1 MSNHLPGA
9 LLKLT
14 DVTLGFA
21 GNTVLQAVNFD
32 VPGESIV
39 SLIGPNGA
47 GKTSLFNCITGFY
60 KPQQGR
66 IEFAGTQL
74 LPLKPFQ
81 VTRTGI
87 ARTFQNVRLFREM
100 SVLENV
106 MSGLHC
112 RTHVGAFGA
121 ILRLPSQ
128 RREEADIRRR
138 AGECLSFVGIP
149 AEEWERE
156 SSTLAYG
163 HQRRVEIARA
173 LASEPK
179 LLLLDEP
186 AAGLNSGEKQE
197 LVRLIARIKAE
208 RGVAVLLIEHDT
220 GLVMSISER
229 VSVLDHGLMI
239 AEGTPKQIQADP
251 KVIEAYLG
259 AEDAE
264 AALAL

>member
-1 MSNHLPGA
+1 MA
-9 LLKLT
+9 TDLLVLS
-14 DVTLGFA
+14 DITLAFA
-21 GNTVLQAVNFD
+21 GNTVLQGVDFTI
-32 VPGESIV
+32 PSGSIT

-60 KPQQGR
+60 KPRGGISFDGR
-66 IEFAGTQL
+66 PM

-81 VTRTGI
+81 ITRAGI
-87 ARTFQNVRLFREM
+87 ARTFQNVRLFRQM

-106 MSGLHC
+106 MSGQHC
-112 RTHVGAFGA
+112 RTSAGAIGA

-128 RREEADIRRR
+128 RREEQTIRDR
-138 AGECLSFVGIP
+138 AAECLRFVGI
-149 AEEWERE
+149 AEDEWNRDA
-156 SSTLAYG
+156 STLAYG

-173 LASEPK
+173 LATEPK

-186 AAGLNSGEKQE
+186 AAGLTKGEKAE
-197 LVRLIARIKAE
+197 LVTLITRIRDE

-220 GLVMSISER
+220 GLVMRISER
-229 VSVLDHGLMI
+229 VSVLDHGILI
-239 AEGTPKQIQADP
+239 AEGTAREIQANP

-264 AALAL
+264 DVLAL

>member
-1 MSNHLPGA
+1 MGDA
-9 LLKLT
+9 LLTLRT
-14 DVTLGFA
+14 VTLGFA
-21 GNTVLQAVNFD
+21 GNTVLQSVNFD
-32 VPGESIV
+32 VAAGSIS

-66 IEFAGTQL
+66 IDFAGTAL

-87 ARTFQNVRLFREM
+87 ARTFQNLRLFRQM

-106 MSGLHC
+106 MSGQHC
-112 RTHVGAFGA
+112 RTKAGAIGA
-121 ILRLPSQ
+121 ILHRPSQ
-128 RREEADIRRR
+128 QREERQIRER
-138 AGECLSFVGIP
+138 AGECLRFVGIDE
-149 AEEWERE
+149 AEWGRE
-156 SSTLAYG
+156 ATTLAYG

-173 LASEPK
+173 LATEPK

-186 AAGLNSGEKQE
+186 AAGLTKGEKQD
-197 LVRLIARIKAE
+197 LIALIARIRDE
-208 RGVAVLLIEHDT
+208 RQIAVLLIEHDT
-220 GLVMSISER
+220 GLVMTISER

-239 AEGTPKQIQADP
+239 AEGTPKEIQSNP
-251 KVIEAYLG
+251 RVIEAYLG

>member
-1 MSNHLPGA
+1 MGEA
-9 LLKLT
+9 LLTLDK
-14 DVTLGFA
+14 VTLGFA
-21 GNTVLQAVNFD
+21 GNTVLQGVDYVVTA
-32 VPGESIV
+32 GSIA

-60 KPQQGR
+60 KPQ
-66 IEFAGTQL
+66 AGQITFNGVAI

-87 ARTFQNVRLFREM
+87 ARTFQNVRLFRQM

-106 MSGLHC
+106 MSGQHC
-112 RTHVGAFGA
+112 RTAAGAIGA
-121 ILRLPSQ
+121 ILHLPSE
-128 RREEADIRRR
+128 RREERQIRER
-138 AGECLSFVGIP
+138 AAECLNFVGVP
-149 AEEWERE
+149 ESEWDRDA
-156 SSTLAYG
+156 STLAYG

-173 LASEPK
+173 LATMPK

-186 AAGLNSGEKQE
+186 AAGLTKGEKGE
-197 LVRLIARIKAE
+197 LITLISRIRAE

-229 VSVLDHGLMI
+229 VSVLDHGVMI
-239 AEGTPKQIQADP
+239 AEGTPREIQSNP

-264 AALAL
+264 DALAL

>member
-1 MSNHLPGA
+1 MAG
-9 LLKLT
+9 LLELSG
-14 DVTLGFA
+14 VTLGFA
-21 GNTVLQAVNFD
+21 GNTVLQNVDFAIEA
-32 VPGESIV
+32 GTIS

-60 KPQQGR
+60 KPQGGR
-66 IEFAGTQL
+66 ISFGGAAM

-81 VTRTGI
+81 VTRAGI
-87 ARTFQNVRLFREM
+87 ARTFQNVRLFRQM

-106 MSGLHC
+106 MSGQHC
-112 RTHVGAFGA
+112 RTSAGAIGA

-128 RREEADIRRR
+128 RREEQRIREQ
-138 AGECLSFVGIP
+138 AAECLRFVGIP
-149 AEEWERE
+149 EDEWGRDA
-156 SSTLAYG
+156 STLAYG

-173 LASEPK
+173 LATVPR

-186 AAGLNSGEKQE
+186 AAGLTKGEKLE
-197 LVRLIARIKAE
+197 LVELISRIRDE
-208 RGVAVLLIEHDT
+208 RKVAVLLIEHDT
-220 GLVMSISER
+220 GLVMRISER
-229 VSVLDHGLMI
+229 VSVLDHGVMI
-239 AEGTPKQIQADP
+239 AEGTPKQIQANP